1 VSLALPLPRTFHVG
15 RKGVTGMKRITDILI
30 AMRAHSRSFPF
41 ATNLSL
47 ISIPIGALALVIGPE
62 VSRGFVNV
70 FAGRPEVIYA
80 WGAVL
85 LLGGCYVAVGIGR
98 KPSRER
104 AGLYVLAMAYS
115 FYGVSV
121 IVGLGFGGLV
131 TGPTFI
137 ALSLSCVQRAHN
149 ILVTARAMAV
159 LAASAGGEDAGPP
172 PPITLNVSV
181 GNSADPREVGRK
193 TVAAVEALRQRDGY
207 AGD

>member
-1 VSLALPLPRTFHVG
+1 MVGIAHYAHRPVRAATAILAAL
-15 RKGVTGMKRITDILI
+15 K
-30 AMRAHSRSFPF
+30 AHSRGYPF

-47 ISIPIGALALVIGPE
+47 ISIPIGLLALVIGPE

-70 FAGRPEVIYA
+70 FAGRPEVIYG
-80 WGAVL
+80 WGALL
-85 LLGGCYVAVGIGR
+85 LLGGINVAMGIGR
-98 KPSRER
+98 KPSREQ
-104 AGLYVLAMAYS
+104 AGLYVLALAYA

-121 IVGLGFGGLV
+121 IIGLGRGGLV

-137 ALSLSCVQRAHN
+137 ALAASCIQRAHN

-159 LAASAGGEDAGPP
+159 LAAAARDETGGPP

-193 TVAAVEALRQRDGY
+193 TVAAVEALREREGY
-207 AGD
+207 GGD

>member
-1 VSLALPLPRTFHVG
+1 MSRFSAIARSVLVA
-15 RKGVTGMKRITDILI
+15 MKT
-30 AMRAHSRSFPF
+30 HSRSYPF

-47 ISIPIGALALVIGPE
+47 ISIPIGLLALIIGPE
-62 VSRGFVNV
+62 ISRGFVSV
-70 FAGRPEVIYA
+70 FAGWPAVIYA

-85 LLGGCYVAVGIGR
+85 LLGGVNVALGIGR

-104 AGLYVLAMAYS
+104 AGLYVLAMAYA
-115 FYGVSV
+115 FYGTSV
-121 IVGLGFGGLV
+121 IVGLRLGGLV
-131 TGPTFI
+131 TGPIFI
-137 ALSLSCVQRAHN
+137 GLAFSCVQRAHN

-159 LAASAGGEDAGPP
+159 LAEAARDEDGGPP

-193 TVAAVEALRQRDGY
+193 TVAAVEALRERDGY